1 MRHQYPV
8 TRWAASPSPT
18 LMADT
23 TRAAVLAFLEDEP
36 GWAVAPSDDPEHLR
50 VIGQLD
56 DRAYAFTCHVSN
68 DDSVLTLWT
77 TIVDPVPRRRHGQ
90 VMRLLN
96 DLNCRARMGAFVLVP
111 DEEAVRWR
119 ACVHLGLPG
128 ACVPPDACLLRPLFY
143 LSALYTST
151 CRNLIADLASGQST
165 QAEALA
171 EAALVAPPPSGA
183 STPDATVYH

>member
-1 MRHQYPV
+1 MRHRYAV
-8 TRWAASPSPT
+8 TRWTALATPAAEDSLRT
-18 LMADT
+18 
-23 TRAAVLAFLEDEP
+23 AVLDFLQDEP
-36 GWAVAPSDDPEHLR
+36 AWGVLPTDNSGQIRAVAQLDGAWHTFVCELSDDE
-50 VIGQLD
+50 
-56 DRAYAFTCHVSN
+56 A
-68 DDSVLTLWT
+68 VLMVWT

-165 QAEALA
+165 LAEALA

-183 STPDATVYH
+183 STPDPTVYH